1 MDKANKQDNL
11 KKFFLI
17 VKKYLA
23 FIIAVPI
30 IGAAVLGT
38 MSLKKQPIYVREVA
52 MKFDGDE
59 LRKINTNTNELINSK
74 KLYENIASNDVI
86 IKDYKDLNKVS
97 DVDKESIIN
106 WISPQ
111 IESRINDKNS
121 NIVNLK
127 ITSANKKLNEDIQ
140 NAYSE
145 ATDKLLKE
153 EMDVYYSRVLEY
165 YDKKIEVVKDKERSI
180 IGDKADVSGL
190 SVSLDQWA
198 DAKLKKDN
206 YISPFTTIE
215 EKNSTIQQGKKDVLK
230 YGIVGAAGGL
240 FSILFLVTLIEYFRS
255 LR

>member
-23 FIIAVPI
+23 LIIAVPI
-30 IGAAVLGT
+30 VGAAVLGT

-74 KLYENIASNDVI
+74 KLYENIASNDLI
-86 IKDYKDLNKVS
+86 IKDYKNINKVN
-97 DVDKESIIN
+97 DADKESIIN

-111 IESRINDKNS
+111 IETRINDKNS
-121 NIVNLK
+121 NIINLK
-127 ITSANKKLNEDIQ
+127 ITSTNKKLNEDVQ
-140 NAYSE
+140 NAYKE
-145 ATDKLLKE
+145 ATDKFLKE
-153 EMDVYYSRVLEY
+153 EMDVYYSRVLAY
-165 YDKKIEVVKDKERSI
+165 YDKKIEVIKDKERSI
-180 IGDKADVSGL
+180 TGDKVDVSGL
-190 SVSLDQWA
+190 SSSLDQWA
-198 DAKLKKDN
+198 DAKLKKDS
-206 YISPFTTIE
+206 YVSPFITIE

-230 YGIVGAAGGL
+230 YGMIGAVGGL
-240 FSILFLVTLIEYFRS
+240 FAVLFLVTLIEYFRS